1 MSQKKNCGSWLHS
14 FHSALFSL
22 IYSSV
27 ILSGMSQ
34 NWIHMKITW
43 NDLLIFLIYLSLHIT
58 SILKCSRQRAQLL
71 SHGCTP
77 HSLYIYIY
85 TYHGTYNAE
94 STFYTLTV
102 CSDPFLLKSDLLVNF
117 TISFECKVSYCTYI
131 YIYIYRMVFIM
142 LFTHA
147 ISPKNI
153 KVPASSQKKKCF
165 WFVVSHL
172 KHTLQRI
179 QRWPLPSTWQIS
191 SSVHN
196 CRRWRKSG
204 RSCWKVKK
212 IVSFENCS
220 IVFNFIM
227 KWNNFLNVSRSPI
240 ISLLHLQFHCTFLY
254 IRIYVL
260 SL

>member
-1 MSQKKNCGSWLHS
+1 MV
-14 FHSALFSL
+14 AP
-22 IYSSV
+22 
-27 ILSGMSQ
+27 
-34 NWIHMKITW
+34 
-43 NDLLIFLIYLSLHIT
+43 HI
-58 SILKCSRQRAQLL
+58 
-71 SHGCTP
+71 P
-77 HSLYIYIY
+77 YIYIY